1 MTYFKKSWWLLF
13 PNGLRP
19 AACPVGAKEERSA
32 FFWNAFGAR
41 CKASLRTFSLKNL
54 YHGHLDMSCNDDL
67 AMVKNQTFSK
77 TAMQGI
83 QQAKQIALFHVLD
96 LTSQTNQLISTVPI
110 YLLSSLD
117 LLVLNRYCPPWC
129 KLKTEIKLLKRLSN
143 HWFLF
148 WVWRFLP

>member
-1 MTYFKKSWWLLF
+1 
-13 PNGLRP
+13 
-19 AACPVGAKEERSA
+19 
-32 FFWNAFGAR
+32 
-41 CKASLRTFSLKNL
+41 
-54 YHGHLDMSCNDDL
+54 MSCNDDL

-117 LLVLNRYCPPWC
+117 LLVLNRYCPP
-129 KLKTEIKLLKRLSN
+129 
-143 HWFLF
+143 
-148 WVWRFLP
+148 